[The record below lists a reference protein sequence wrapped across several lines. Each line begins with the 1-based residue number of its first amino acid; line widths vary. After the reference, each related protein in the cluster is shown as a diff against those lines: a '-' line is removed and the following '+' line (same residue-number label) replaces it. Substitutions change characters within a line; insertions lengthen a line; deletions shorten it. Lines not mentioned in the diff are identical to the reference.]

1 MINSQCAERFQVRRV
16 LLLVSC
22 SFAWWLRNP
31 ISQKRCLESDLQ
43 LKTAN
48 DDDDA
53 SYTLFNESPCFL
65 GCAKINHSHNLGD
78 MMGLCV
84 LLSWS
89 HHHHRRL
96 RRNSLLNLEVSSSSS
111 DVKEDDGERKWCI
124 KSGELSPILSSAPPA
139 NF

>member
-53 SYTLFNESPCFL
+53 SYTLFNESSCFL

-84 LLSWS
+84 LLSRS
-89 HHHHRRL
+89 HHHCRL
-96 RRNSLLNLEVSSSSS
+96 RNSLLKLEVSSSSS
-111 DVKEDDGERKWCI
+111 SNVTEDDGERKWCI

-139 NF
+139 NS